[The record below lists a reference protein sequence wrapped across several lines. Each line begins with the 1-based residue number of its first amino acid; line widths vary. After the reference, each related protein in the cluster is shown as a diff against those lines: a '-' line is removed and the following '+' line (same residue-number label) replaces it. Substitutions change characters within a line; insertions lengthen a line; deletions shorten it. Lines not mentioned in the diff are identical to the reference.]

1 MMNTHFTIFVLML
14 LFLASTF
21 TASLAQIDWEKAPGN
36 PVLDPGPSGAW
47 DDGFVGMPTILF
59 DGNTYHMWY
68 AGRNNIQH
76 IGYAASPN
84 GITWTKYDDPNTTGL
99 LFAESDPVL
108 NPGQPGAWDEKQA
121 SAPFVLLLD
130 TTYHMW
136 YRGKD
141 YTSSGG
147 PPSIGHATSM
157 NGINWDKDTLNNP
170 VLSPGTAGS
179 WDAGYIGYQS
189 VVFDGSIYHLWYK
202 GWNGI
207 DDHAQF
213 GHATSPHP
221 DSAWTKD
228 PNNPV
233 MSFGSSGSWD
243 YPRVDFPRVIYNGNT
258 YHMWYSGGG
267 QFTWKIG
274 YATSPDGSSW
284 TKYDDSTT
292 TDPLFAESDTVLDKG
307 STGSWEDTWVGL
319 CSVILDTTNSIYK
332 MWYTG
337 GNGVWDGHIGY
348 ASSDIVDG
356 IDDNITMD
364 LPKGFLISQ
373 NYPNPF
379 NPSTTIEFTLPRSEL
394 TTLKVYNILGKEV
407 MTIVS
412 NNLNQ
417 GNHSYQFNAKNLASG
432 VYYYQLIAGEYREVK
447 KMILLK

>member
-1 MMNTHFTIFVLML
+1 MNTHFTIFVLML

-21 TASLAQIDWEKAPGN
+21 TASLAQIDWEKASGN

-47 DDGFVGMPTILF
+47 DDGFVGIPSILF

-68 AGRNNIQH
+68 AGRNNIQR
-76 IGYAASPN
+76 IGYATSPN
-84 GITWTKYDDPNTTGL
+84 GITWTKYDDPTTTGPF
-99 LFAESDPVL
+99 FAESDPVL

-121 SAPFVLLLD
+121 TAPFVLLCD

-141 YTSSGG
+141 YTSNEG
-147 PPSIGHATSM
+147 PPSIGHATSKD
-157 NGINWDKDTLNNP
+157 GINWEKDTLNNP

-202 GWNGI
+202 AWNGKYGI
-207 DDHAQF
+207 DSHAQI
-213 GHATSPHP
+213 GHATSLHP

-228 PNNPV
+228 PNKPV

-243 YPRVDFPRVIYNGNT
+243 YPRVDFPRVIYIGNT

-274 YATSPDGSSW
+274 YATSQDGRTW
-284 TKYDDSTT
+284 TKYADN
-292 TDPLFAESDTVLDKG
+292 PVLDWG
-307 STGSWEDTWVGL
+307 AAGSWEDTWVGA
-319 CSVILDTTNSIYK
+319 CSVILEDSTFK

-348 ASSDIVDG
+348 ATAPDTFTG
-356 IDDNITMD
+356 IYDELSGE
-364 LPKGFLISQ
+364 LPGNFVLMQ

-379 NPSTTIEFTLPRSEL
+379 NPIT
-394 TTLKVYNILGKEV
+394 NI
-407 MTIVS
+407 
-412 NNLNQ
+412 
-417 GNHSYQFNAKNLASG
+417 
-432 VYYYQLIAGEYREVK
+432 EYRIPNSEFVSLIVYDVLGREVQVLVNK
-447 KMILLK
+447 DQRAGDHSILFDANQLSSGIYFYTLQAGSDFMQTRKMLLMR